1 MVLPERRIIMAYN
14 PNDPAVEMMRG
25 YVNEAPPLDEI
36 FMVKEKVALVTGG
49 TSGLGFNVALRLL
62 QGGAKVVLA
71 SFSESEAENALG
83 LLEECGFSQNSV
95 AYCKVDVTKE
105 DEVEE
110 MVRFVDKTFGSLDI
124 LVTAAATWNYAHIYD
139 MPEVEFK
146 KVIDVNLI
154 GAFRT
159 VKHVSRY
166 MIEKKIPG
174 KMTLISSNCAWLP
187 YPVFGGYAHYAAS
200 KGGVVSLTIEAAKEL
215 KRFGIK
221 VNTVAPGGMAT
232 AGAMNNLMVPSL
244 TEEQQDELFEEIS
257 IPQLDEIKSVD
268 SVARVVY
275 MMCTDFVDGITGECV
290 TPDNGMTH
298 NIITRQPEIEEY
310 PAE

>member
-1 MVLPERRIIMAYN
+1 MAYN
-14 PNDPAVEMMRG
+14 PKDPAVEMMRG

-36 FMVKEKVALVTGG
+36 FMVKGKAALVTGG

-71 SFSESEAENALG
+71 SYSEKEAENALG
-83 LLEECGFSQNSV
+83 LFEECGYGRESV
-95 AYCKVDVTKE
+95 VYCKVDVT
-105 DEVEE
+105 DEAAVEE
-110 MVRFVDKTFGSLDI
+110 MVRFTDQTFGSLDI

-139 MPEVEFK
+139 LPESDFK
-146 KVIDVNLI
+146 KVLDVNLM

-166 MIEKKIPG
+166 MIEKGIQG
-174 KMTLISSNCAWLP
+174 KMALISSNCAWLP

-232 AGAMNNLMVPSL
+232 AGAMNNLMSSSL
-244 TEEQQDELFEEIS
+244 TEKQEDELFEEIS

-275 MMCTDFVDGITGECV
+275 MMCTDFTDGITGECIV
-290 TPDNGMTH
+290 PDNGMSH
-298 NIITRQPEIEEY
+298 NIISRQPEIEEY

>member
-1 MVLPERRIIMAYN
+1 MAYN
-14 PNDPAVEMMRG
+14 PKDLAVEMMRG
-25 YVNEAPPLDEI
+25 YVNEAPPLEDI

-71 SFSESEAENALG
+71 SFSETEGENALG
-83 LLEECGFSQNSV
+83 LLAETGFGADRV

-105 DEVEE
+105 AEVEE
-110 MVRFVDKTFGSLDI
+110 MVQFVDRTFGTLDI
-124 LVTAAATWNYAHIYD
+124 LVTAAATWSYAHIYD
-139 MPEVEFK
+139 LPEEAFQ
-146 KVIDVNLI
+146 KVIDVNLT

-166 MIEKKIPG
+166 MIEKVIPG

-215 KRFGIK
+215 KRVGIK

-232 AGAMNNLMVPSL
+232 AGAMNNLVLPSL
-244 TEEQQDELFEEIS
+244 SEEKQDELFEEIA
-257 IPQLDEIKSVD
+257 IPQLDEIKTVD

-275 MMCTDFVDGITGECV
+275 MMCTEFVDGITGECIV
-290 TPDNGMTH
+290 PDNGMTH
-298 NIITRQPEIEEY
+298 NIITHQPEIEEY

>member
-1 MVLPERRIIMAYN
+1 MAYN
-14 PNDPAVEMMRG
+14 PKDPAVEMMRG
-25 YVNEAPPLDEI
+25 YVNEAPPLEEI
-36 FMVKEKVALVTGG
+36 FLVKGKVALVTGG

-71 SFSESEAENALG
+71 SFSETEGENALG
-83 LLEECGFSQNSV
+83 LLAETGFGADRV

-105 DEVEE
+105 KEVEE
-110 MVRFVDKTFGSLDI
+110 MVQFVDQTFGTLDI
-124 LVTAAATWNYAHIYD
+124 LVTAAATWSYAHIYD
-139 MPEVEFK
+139 LPEEAFQ
-146 KVIDVNLI
+146 KVIDVNLT

-166 MIEKKIPG
+166 MIEKEIPG

-200 KGGVVSLTIEAAKEL
+200 KGGVVALTIEAAKEL

-232 AGAMNNLMVPSL
+232 AGAMNNLVLPSL
-244 TEEQQDELFEEIS
+244 SEEKQDELFEEIS
-257 IPQLDEIKSVD
+257 IPQLDEIKTVD

-275 MMCTDFVDGITGECV
+275 MMCTEFVDGITGECIV
-290 TPDNGMTH
+290 PDNGMTH
-298 NIITRQPEIEEY
+298 NIITHQPEIEEY